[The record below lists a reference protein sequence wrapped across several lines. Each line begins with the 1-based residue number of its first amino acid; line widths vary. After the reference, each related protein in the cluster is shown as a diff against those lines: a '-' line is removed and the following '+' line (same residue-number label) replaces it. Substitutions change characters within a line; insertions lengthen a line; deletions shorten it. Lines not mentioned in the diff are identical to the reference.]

1 MRAPTR
7 RAVAVTTAVLSVAW
21 SLGLAPPA
29 VAGGDPCPG
38 MTAVPLPD
46 GSVTCTHGDDAH
58 FGAHVAAEG
67 SAPKPLR
74 RQPVQCYGDGTDG
87 YRVSVLY
94 VHATGAADRG
104 AQLAGDIRRDVE
116 QVEAMVVDSAAGQ
129 GGRRHVRWETEG
141 AGAGCRVRV
150 RSVAV
155 PASELGDISSTI
167 RALGQQGHARAD
179 RRYALYVDHD
189 RYCGIATMPRDAKPG
204 PDNTTNHRTGYARV
218 DRACWNR
225 GDSGSYATMAH
236 ELFHTLGAVLPD
248 APNATSG
255 GHCRDEWDPLCYDDG
270 SGQPTRVVCR
280 TGGGDG
286 DHHHR
291 QLDCNAD
298 DYFSVAPRGGSFLAQ
313 SWNTAD
319 SAFLATEAGRGSG
332 GGSVRD
338 VPTTWPAARGAFR
351 PSSAV
356 AGFADCA
363 NPIPVDTRG
372 SSSSTLLGSRVT
384 ADSGLVDVAREVVDR
399 VNALAG
405 TTVLE
410 LGDPVGSGDPA
421 AGTILVDRASG
432 AAPQVTAWARGG
444 RTTRALV
451 ALPGQRPASSIAL
464 PPVLEALGLGSVP
477 WGDEVTGRLGGSGT
491 AGTRAALRHLHGSGC
506 SDMARLDLRAGGHP
520 SQLGAIGTRRTLDL
534 APSATSGVALGV
546 EVAAWLR
553 SQSGAAPR
561 AVVCRDD
568 DPADCLAGAGL
579 LVDGGPLVFVPG
591 GPDGSLPNT
600 VANELARSVRAG
612 GRVLVLGGP
621 RAVSDRVFQQ
631 LQSALP
637 GRGVDRLFG
646 DDRFE
651 TAAAVARRIAPDGSD
666 RVLLARGDNPA
677 DATAAAA
684 LAARDGLP
692 VLLTAP
698 GGLLDPAADYLRS
711 TTVGHVVLLGGPHA
725 LAGAVDQ
732 QVDRFTRSSR
742 AYGQTRTSTAVAV
755 ARSGRLWN
763 RSSVGSQAAV
773 VAVPGFGDRAWQA
786 TLAAA
791 PVAAHLD
798 APVLYLHPDHVPGGA
813 GGEHDTTE
821 YVAGLEVRGADRVTA
836 TSVVV
841 GARLGGLQS
850 HVPQTFHALVLPA
863 LRDRMEVR
871 QD

>member
-7 RAVAVTTAVLSVAW
+7 RAVAVATAVLSVAW
-21 SLGLAPPA
+21 SLGLAPTA
-29 VAGGDPCPG
+29 IAGADPCPG
-38 MTAVPLPD
+38 MTAIPLPD
-46 GSVTCTHGDDAH
+46 GSVTCTHGDDDH
-58 FGAHVAAEG
+58 FGAHVAADG
-67 SAPKPLR
+67 QAPTALR
-74 RQPVQCYGDGTDG
+74 RQPVQCFGDGTDG

-94 VHATGAADRG
+94 VHAAGTPDRG
-104 AQLAGDIRRDVE
+104 ARLAGDIRRDVE
-116 QVEAMVVDSAAGQ
+116 QVEAMVVDSAADQ
-129 GGRRHVRWETEG
+129 GGRRHVRWETEA
-141 AGAGCRVRV
+141 AGIGCRVRV

-155 PASELGDISSTI
+155 PGSELGDLTSTI
-167 RALGQQGHARAD
+167 RALGQRGFARAD
-179 RRYALYVDHD
+179 RRYAMYVDHD
-189 RYCGIATMPRDAKPG
+189 RYCGIATVPRDAKPG
-204 PDNTTNHRTGYARV
+204 PDNSTNHRTGYARV

-225 GDSGSYATMAH
+225 GDSGGYATMAH

-248 APNATSG
+248 APNATEG

-270 SGQPTRVVCR
+270 SGQPTRIVCR
-280 TGGGDG
+280 AGGGQG
-286 DHHHR
+286 DSHRR

-298 DYFSVAPRGGSFLAQ
+298 DYFAVAPPRGSFLDR

-319 SAFLATEAGRGSG
+319 SAFLSTEAGRGSG

-338 VPTTWPAARGAFR
+338 VPTTWPAARGAYL
-351 PSSAV
+351 PSSSV
-356 AGFADCA
+356 AGFEDCDA
-363 NPIPVDTRG
+363 PITVDTRG
-372 SSSSTLLGSRVT
+372 SSSSTLLGTRVT

-410 LGDPVGSGDPA
+410 LGDPVGTSDPA
-421 AGTILVDRASG
+421 AGTILLDRASG
-432 AAPQVTAWARGG
+432 TDPQVTAWARGG
-444 RTTRALV
+444 RTTRVLV
-451 ALPGQRPASSIAL
+451 ALPGQRPALSTAL
-464 PPVLEALGLGSVP
+464 APVLEGLGLGSVP
-477 WGDEVTGRLGGSGT
+477 WGDKVTGRLGGPDA

-534 APSATSGVALGV
+534 APSASSGVALGV
-546 EVAAWLR
+546 EVAGWLR
-553 SQSGAAPR
+553 QQSGQAPR

-568 DPADCLAGAGL
+568 DAADCLAGAGL

-591 GPDGSLPNT
+591 GPNGSLPDG
-600 VANELARSVRAG
+600 VANELGRSVRAG

-621 RAVSDRVFQQ
+621 QAVSARVFQQ

-651 TAAAVARRIAPDGSD
+651 TAAAVARRIAPNGSN

-692 VLLTAP
+692 VLLTAH

-711 TTVGHVVLLGGPHA
+711 TTVKDVVLLGGPHA
-725 LAGAVDQ
+725 LSGTVDQ
-732 QVDRFTRSSR
+732 QVDRFARSSR

-755 ARSGRLWN
+755 ARSGKLWN
-763 RSSVGSQAAV
+763 RSSVGAQAAV

-798 APVLYLHPDHVPGGA
+798 APIVYLAPDHVPGGS

-841 GARLGGLQS
+841 GARLGGLQP
-850 HVPQTFHALVLPA
+850 HVSSTFHALVLPA